1 MQRRPSRRSHK
12 IAELIQHCVAPALR
26 QKVADP
32 RLQNITVTA
41 VAMSPD
47 LKYADIFFTSPEG
60 ESLDEISKALV
71 KAQGFLRSLV
81 ASESDLKY
89 VPILKFKYDR
99 VLAKASKIDAI
110 LDGPIISMLKPDL
123 SGQTAIEEE

>member
-12 IAELIQHCVAPALR
+12 IAELIQHCVAAALR

-41 VAMSPD
+41 VTMSPD
-47 LKYADIFFTSPEG
+47 LKYADIFFTSAEG
-60 ESLDEISKALV
+60 DDLGGINKALV
-71 KAQGFLRSLV
+71 KAQGFLRSVV

-89 VPILKFKYDR
+89 VPILKFKYDQ

-110 LDGPIISMLKPDL
+110 LNDPMISSLESDP
-123 SGQTAIEEE
+123 STQYATEE